1 MSFRRPGS
9 LLEPAVPASAAS
21 EAQAKVVTPAAIN
34 SDRGLGTCLSFTA
47 AILCFNHGRVKA
59 FRGEVV
65 TGYHGLP
72 TPERSGAASRYE
84 SVQ

>member
-1 MSFRRPGS
+1 V
-9 LLEPAVPASAAS
+9 EPAVPASAAS
-21 EAQAKVVTPAAIN
+21 EAQAKVVIPAAIN
-34 SDRGLGTCLSFTA
+34 SDRSLGPCLSFTA

-59 FRGEVV
+59 FLGEVL
-65 TGYHGLP
+65 TGNHGLP